1 MTLATLRNRYSGRT
15 VTVRPGRSGA
25 ISHRTYLRVLRTL
38 GPGPIGSPVDLI
50 AYDRRGRPT
59 GVIDRTDD

>member
-15 VTVRPGRSGA
+15 VTVRPGPNGA
-25 ISHRTYLRVLRTL
+25 ISHRTYLRSLRAL
-38 GPGPIGSPVDLI
+38 GPGPIGSPVGLL
-50 AYDRRGRPT
+50 AYDRHGRPT